1 MDYDSNPIMAT
12 FTAGS
17 TSAMVNVL
25 VTVDNIIEILE
36 ILHLSFTI
44 PSSLQGQVM
53 PGAITTA
60 IAIITD
66 DTSKEIMLGS
76 VNLLHLFVISYYG
89 EV

>member
-1 MDYDSNPIMAT
+1 MAT